1 MELRTIVLSGFMT
14 NCFVIYNEES
24 REAVIIDPA
33 SSADRIIEK
42 IDKNECKPV
51 AILLTHGHGDH
62 IGAVEDLRKE
72 YGVKVYCHKE
82 EKEVLENP
90 EINLSYMMG
99 ENISFSPDILLND
112 GEVIEL
118 AGMKIKVI
126 HTPGH
131 TKGSCCYLFE
141 EYGVLIS
148 GDTLFYGSYGRTD
161 FPTGSQATLMR
172 SIKEKLLVLDP
183 GTVVY
188 SGHGS
193 ETTIGDEIKW
203 Y

>member
-1 MELRTIVLSGFMT
+1 MEIRSLVLSDFQT
-14 NCFVIYNEES
+14 NCFIVYDDETK
-24 REAVIIDPA
+24 EAIIIDPA
-33 SSADRIIEK
+33 SSPERVADK
-42 IDKNECKPV
+42 IVSFGCTPK

-62 IGAVEDLRKE
+62 IGAVEELKKK
-72 YGVKVYCHKE
+72 YNIKVYAQKE
-82 EKEVLENP
+82 EKDVLENP

-99 ENISFSPDILLND
+99 DNISFSPDVLLED
-112 GEVIEL
+112 GQVSTI
-118 AGMKIKVI
+118 AGFKIKTI

-141 EYGVLIS
+141 EYGVLFS

-161 FPTGSQATLMR
+161 FPTGSTSQLMR

-183 GTVVY
+183 TTVVY

-193 ETTIGDEIKW
+193 ETTIGDEGKW